1 MPASMSI
8 VKRILFWFFAISVAL
23 PSFGASLMRD
33 ADIENAFSELSKP
46 ILQAAGLSPAGVKIM
61 LIDDMRQNAFV
72 IDNKHIFITTGLAL
86 STRTPEMFQSIIA
99 HEAAHIA
106 YGHISRRGQNIFNAR
121 SVAAFGIALGVMTGA
136 LSNNA
141 ELGTS
146 LALGA
151 SSSAK
156 RAFLAHTRAEE
167 SAADQ
172 AAMSYMA
179 QSRIDAKGMVD
190 VLDILIGQENLSFG
204 RQYPYTR
211 SHPLSRDRRRVVEGW
226 VAAQPKP
233 KQNKT
238 ALYWHD
244 RAVGKLSAFVRNP
257 DWTLKN
263 AQSSK
268 YKDVEHLRR
277 GVALSLQGKLEAA
290 IREISKAQNLRPN
303 DAYIQDLKAEL
314 YMRNKKF
321 KLASLEYHKA
331 SELAGKNALILAG
344 YGRALLASKQT
355 KKALSILKQSRQTD
369 YRNPRM
375 LRDLAVA
382 YSKTGQN
389 GMASLIT
396 AERFALQGKTKDAKI
411 HARRA
416 LEILPRGSPG
426 WQSAEDML
434 ETK

>member
-1 MPASMSI
+1 MSI
-8 VKRILFWFFAISVAL
+8 LKTIIIGLIFALYAFQAFAV
-23 PSFGASLMRD
+23 SLLRD

-46 ILQAAGLSPAGVKIM
+46 VLQAAGLSPSGIKIM
-61 LIDDMRQNAFV
+61 LIDDTRPNAFV

-86 STRTPEMFQSIIA
+86 KTRTPEMFQSIIA

-106 YGHISRRGQNIFNAR
+106 YGHVARRTQNIENAR
-121 SVAAFGIALGVMTGA
+121 SVAAFGLALGIMTGA
-136 LSNNA
+136 LSGNA

-146 LALGA
+146 LALGT
-151 SSSAK
+151 SSSAT
-156 RAFLAHTRAEE
+156 RALLAHTRAEE

-179 QSRIDAKGMVD
+179 QSRIDAAGMAD
-190 VLDILIGQENLSFG
+190 VLDIFVGQENLSAN
-204 RQYPYTR
+204 RQDPYART
-211 SHPLSRDRRRVVEGW
+211 HPVSRDRLRVVEGS
-226 VAAQPKP
+226 VTAQPKP
-233 KQNKT
+233 ARDKN

-244 RAVGKLSAFVRNP
+244 RAIGKLSAFVRAP

-263 AQSSK
+263 TDSSSHE
-268 YKDVEHLRR
+268 DVKHLRR
-277 GVALSLQGKLEAA
+277 AVAFSRQGKLEEA
-290 IREISKAQNLRPN
+290 INEISKAQSARPK
-303 DAYIQDLKAEL
+303 DAYLQDLKAEF
-314 YMRNKKF
+314 YMRHKKF
-321 KLASLEYHKA
+321 DRAAKEYQKA
-331 SELAGKNALILAG
+331 SDLDRTNALILAG
-344 YGRALLASKQT
+344 YGRALLASNQT
-355 KKALSILKQSRQTD
+355 NKALSVLKTSRQKD
-369 YRNPRM
+369 FRNIRM

-416 LEILPRGSPG
+416 LDNLPRGSPG

-434 ETK
+434 SIK

>member
-1 MPASMSI
+1 MSI
-8 VKRILFWFFAISVAL
+8 LKTIIIGLIFALYAFQAFAV
-23 PSFGASLMRD
+23 SLLRD

-46 ILQAAGLSPAGVKIM
+46 VLQAAGLSPSGIKIM
-61 LIDDMRQNAFV
+61 LIDDTRPNAFV

-86 STRTPEMFQSIIA
+86 KTRTPEMFQSIIA

-106 YGHISRRGQNIFNAR
+106 YGHVARRTQNIENAR
-121 SVAAFGIALGVMTGA
+121 SVAAFGLALGIMTGA
-136 LSNNA
+136 LSGNA

-146 LALGA
+146 LALGT
-151 SSSAK
+151 SSSAT
-156 RAFLAHTRAEE
+156 RALLAHTRAEE

-179 QSRIDAKGMVD
+179 QSRIDAAGMAD
-190 VLDILIGQENLSFG
+190 VLDIFVGQENLSAN
-204 RQYPYTR
+204 RQDPYART
-211 SHPLSRDRRRVVEGW
+211 HPLSRDRLRVVEGR
-226 VAAQPKP
+226 VTAQPKP
-233 KQNKT
+233 AQDKN

-244 RAVGKLSAFVRNP
+244 RAIGKLSAFVRAP

-263 AQSSK
+263 TDSSSHE
-268 YKDVEHLRR
+268 DVKHLRR
-277 GVALSLQGKLEAA
+277 AVAFSRQGKLEEATN
-290 IREISKAQNLRPN
+290 EISKAQRKRPK
-303 DAYIQDLKAEL
+303 DAYLQDLKAEL
-314 YMRNKKF
+314 HMRHKKF
-321 KLASLEYHKA
+321 DRAAKEYQKA
-331 SELAGKNALILAG
+331 ADLDGTNALILAG
-344 YGRALLASKQT
+344 YGRALLASNQT
-355 KKALSILKQSRQTD
+355 NKALSVLKTSRQKD
-369 YRNPRM
+369 FRNIRM

-416 LEILPRGSPG
+416 LDNLPRGSPG

-434 ETK
+434 NIK

>member
-1 MPASMSI
+1 MSI
-8 VKRILFWFFAISVAL
+8 LKTIIIGLIFALYAFQAFAV
-23 PSFGASLMRD
+23 SLLRD

-46 ILQAAGLSPAGVKIM
+46 VLQAAGLSPSGIKIM
-61 LIDDMRQNAFV
+61 LIDDTRPNAFV

-86 STRTPEMFQSIIA
+86 KTRTPEMFQSIIA

-106 YGHISRRGQNIFNAR
+106 YGHVARRTQNIENAR
-121 SVAAFGIALGVMTGA
+121 SIAAFGLALGIMTGA
-136 LSNNA
+136 LSGNA

-146 LALGA
+146 LALGT
-151 SSSAK
+151 SSSAT
-156 RAFLAHTRAEE
+156 RALLAHTRAEE

-179 QSRIDAKGMVD
+179 QSRIDAAGMAD
-190 VLDILIGQENLSFG
+190 VLDIFVGQENLSAN
-204 RQYPYTR
+204 RQDPYART
-211 SHPLSRDRRRVVEGW
+211 HPLSRDRLRVVEGR
-226 VAAQPKP
+226 VTAQPKP
-233 KQNKT
+233 AQDKN

-244 RAVGKLSAFVRNP
+244 RAIGKLSAFVRAP

-263 AQSSK
+263 TDSSSHE
-268 YKDVEHLRR
+268 DVKHLRR
-277 GVALSLQGKLEAA
+277 AVAFSRQGKLEEA
-290 IREISKAQNLRPN
+290 INEMSKAQRTRPK
-303 DAYIQDLKAEL
+303 DAYLQDLTAEL
-314 YMRNKKF
+314 YMRHKKF
-321 KLASLEYHKA
+321 DRAAKEYQKA
-331 SELAGKNALILAG
+331 ADLDGTNALILAG
-344 YGRALLASKQT
+344 YGRALLASNQT
-355 KKALSILKQSRQTD
+355 NKALSVLKTSRQKD
-369 YRNPRM
+369 FRNIRM

-416 LEILPRGSPG
+416 LDNLPRGSPG

-434 ETK
+434 NIK